1 MHVFGNCQ
9 RSKRQQPE
17 IKMDVAG
24 IQDSMEKMHVES
36 GGATV
41 HHKHGI
47 GISSLTADAKRLFPL
62 GVDGGLVL
70 TNPTDVYQ
78 VYETK
83 TASLTRKNVLLEEQ
97 LKAASTSREIAERNL
112 SCTVERKQDTERKLA
127 DALREVELL
136 KDKVAGMEVAQE
148 EANGLSNIVHSDNV
162 RLEHDVAFLKAILE
176 DTQKARV
183 VQVCACKIMHDVSHL
198 SSLSLCLFCSLGT
211 ALDPW
216 SFGR

>member
-1 MHVFGNCQ
+1 MHVFSNCQ
-9 RSKRQQPE
+9 RSKRPQPE

-24 IQDSMEKMHVES
+24 IQDSMEKMQVES
-36 GGATV
+36 GGTTV
-41 HHKHGI
+41 HHKH
-47 GISSLTADAKRLFPL
+47 GISSLTADAERLFPV
-62 GVDGGLVL
+62 GVDGGGLVL

-97 LKAASTSREIAERNL
+97 LKAATTSREIAERNL
-112 SCTVERKQDTERKLA
+112 SCTVERKQDGERKLA

-176 DTQKARV
+176 DTQKARL
-183 VQVCACKIMHDVSHL
+183 VQVCASLSLSSRFLVSHL
-198 SSLSLCLFCSLGT
+198 SLSFV
-211 ALDPW
+211 P
-216 SFGR
+216 